1 MGKEKFKTLP
11 IFIEYQITHNAYI
24 DFLEIV
30 RNLPSFFDEH
40 KYYFFEQ
47 KRSEKDTGVG
57 FEIESVWIAS
67 REVDHYVKFE
77 IQIQLFLRDVRKVV
91 LEDGKETFWAR
102 AIVRLNSSMVKNHNK
117 TFKTD
122 WWNETLR
129 QFYER
134 YVIRPRLDAF
144 EGKAV
149 EDCLDLVE
157 HIKSRMK

>member
-30 RNLPSFFDEH
+30 RNLPEFFNER

-47 KRSEKDTGVG
+47 KRGEKDTGVG
-57 FEIESVWIAS
+57 FEIESVWIAE
-67 REVDHYVKFE
+67 REVSPYVKFD
-77 IQIQLFLRDVRKVV
+77 IQLQIFLRDVRKVI
-91 LEDGKETFWAR
+91 LEDGTDTFWAR
-102 AIVRLNSSMVKNHNK
+102 SVVRINSNMHKNYRK

-134 YVIRPRLDAF
+134 YLVRPRMDAF

-149 EDCLDLVE
+149 EDCLDLVA
-157 HIKSRMK
+157 HIKSKMK